1 MNDKIEV
8 SIGDTLLEL
17 VDRVADSRDEK
28 ALVLLDKVLLELV
41 STETVVSA
49 NGISFVDLREYI
61 EVLLEALK
69 NSIPLDEA
77 RHDSIRSRFNL

>member
-17 VDRVADSRDEK
+17 IDRVADSRDEK
-28 ALVLLDKVLLELV
+28 ALVLLDKILLELV
-41 STETVVSA
+41 STGTVVSA
-49 NGISFVDLREYI
+49 NEISFVDLREYI

-69 NSIPLDEA
+69 DNIPLDEA
-77 RHDSIRSRFNL
+77 RRDSIRSRF